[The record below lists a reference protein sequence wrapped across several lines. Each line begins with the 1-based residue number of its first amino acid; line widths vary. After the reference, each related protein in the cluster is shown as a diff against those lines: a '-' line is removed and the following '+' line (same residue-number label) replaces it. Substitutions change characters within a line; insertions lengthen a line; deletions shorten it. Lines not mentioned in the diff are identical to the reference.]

1 MSRDTL
7 IETASPPSP
16 FTAFWVLVGFSF
28 RRTLQIREM
37 GWAAL
42 GLLTLLTILVASLTH
57 VRNEWS
63 LPNRFS
69 GRFMSQYKDIPKQ
82 LDQVSAFPLG
92 SQTKAVQIAIF
103 SLLRGMLADQKF
115 LADYAFLSYSRG
127 TVIGMYLGFLLP
139 MFTLAYGTGAIGAER
154 ESRTMIWLFTRPLPR
169 WSVYLAKYL
178 GVLPWCLLTSVGG
191 FVILGLAGGQLGQR
205 AIATYWP
212 AAVAGTIAF
221 TALFHFIGA
230 LFRRPTVIGLVYI
243 FFFETLVANIPGS
256 LKQIS
261 LNYYV
266 KSLIYSQATEAI
278 QSTSPE
284 NLDLYAPTDVLNS
297 WLALLGATVL
307 ITVAGMWFF
316 SRQEPQEET

>member
-1 MSRDTL
+1 MSMEQ
-7 IETASPPSP
+7 IIPSKPSP
-16 FTAFWVLVGFSF
+16 FTAFWVLIGFSF

-42 GLLTLLTILVASLTH
+42 GLLVLLTILVASLTH

-63 LPNRFS
+63 LPNRQS
-69 GRFMSQYKDIPKQ
+69 MRFQAQYKDIPAQ
-82 LDQVSAFPLG
+82 LDQVQAFPL
-92 SQTKAVQIAIF
+92 SPEAKSIEIAVF
-103 SLLRGMLADQKF
+103 SVLRGLLADEKYIK
-115 LADYAFLSYSRG
+115 DYAFLNYSRG

-139 MFTLAYGTGAIGAER
+139 LFTLAYGTGAIGSER

-169 WSVYLAKYL
+169 WAIYLAKYL

-212 AAVAGTIAF
+212 AAFAGTIAF
-221 TALFHFIGA
+221 TALFHLIGSV
-230 LFRRPTVIGLVYI
+230 FRRPTVVGLVYI

-266 KSLIYSQATEAI
+266 KSLIYSEAVEAI

-284 NLDLYAPTDVLNS
+284 NLDLYAPVDATTAWVTLLLATVVLN
-297 WLALLGATVL
+297 LV
-307 ITVAGMWFF
+307 GMWLF
-316 SRQEPQEET
+316 SRQEPQEEN

>member
-1 MSRDTL
+1 MSMEQ
-7 IETASPPSP
+7 IIPSKPSP
-16 FTAFWVLVGFSF
+16 FTAFWVLIGFSF

-42 GLLTLLTILVASLTH
+42 GLLVLLTILVASLTH

-63 LPNRFS
+63 LPNRQS
-69 GRFMSQYKDIPKQ
+69 MRFQAQYKDIPAQ
-82 LDQVSAFPLG
+82 LDQVQAFPL
-92 SQTKAVQIAIF
+92 SPEAKAIEIAVF
-103 SLLRGMLADQKF
+103 SVLRGLLADEKYIK
-115 LADYAFLSYSRG
+115 DYAFLNYSRG

-139 MFTLAYGTGAIGAER
+139 LFTLAYGTGAIGSER

-169 WSVYLAKYL
+169 WAIYLAKYL

-212 AAVAGTIAF
+212 AAFAGTIAF
-221 TALFHFIGA
+221 TALFHLIGSV
-230 LFRRPTVIGLVYI
+230 FRRPTVVGLVYI

-266 KSLIYSQATEAI
+266 KSLIYSEAVEAI

-284 NLDLYAPTDVLNS
+284 NLDLYAPVDATTAWVTLLLATVVLN
-297 WLALLGATVL
+297 LV
-307 ITVAGMWFF
+307 GMWLF
-316 SRQEPQEET
+316 SRLEPQEEN